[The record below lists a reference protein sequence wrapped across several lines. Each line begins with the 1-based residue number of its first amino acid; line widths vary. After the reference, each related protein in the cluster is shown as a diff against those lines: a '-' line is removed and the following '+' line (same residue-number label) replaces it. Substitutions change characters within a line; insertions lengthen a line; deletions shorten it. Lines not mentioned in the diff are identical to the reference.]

1 MKLRLLLLCCL
12 MVVGAQGH
20 RAEVKFPEETQNA
33 ALRYW
38 MAFAEMQDPF
48 ADQTIK
54 DLLEK
59 TAAGQ
64 AAWDELKLGPILD
77 SNGEALRIMQRAAK
91 LLDCDWGLEY
101 GIGPKVPI
109 AYLTRA
115 RVMARLNILQAM
127 RETAAKNSQAALE
140 CCLAGVRFSAH
151 LAKGGSLISGLTAK
165 SALLPHLRMLTLEAR
180 NGRLTGAQTR
190 QILATLEML
199 PEDGFN
205 WSNAWEIEQL
215 LVEVFL
221 AELRSSKNPKA
232 TFEASMGEAMPEGMA
247 VPSPNDLRTFRE
259 YMAGVKDAL
268 KLSPDAAK
276 ARLDRLE
283 TQKRTLNELT
293 RRLIPASKKV
303 NEARGEI
310 FVARKALLDALATR

>member
-1 MKLRLLLLCCL
+1 MKLRLQLLCCL
-12 MVVGAQGH
+12 MVFGAQWH

-38 MAFAEMQDPF
+38 MAFAEMQDPP

-77 SNGEALRIMQRAAK
+77 SNGEALRTMQRAAK
-91 LLDCDWGLEY
+91 LPDCDWGLEY
-101 GIGPKVPI
+101 GIGPNVPI

-293 RRLIPASKKV
+293 RRLIPAPKKV

-310 FVARKALLDALATR
+310 IVARKALLDALATR